1 MATFI
6 NENQKLHIF
15 SKSPVL
21 GPDKNGIVPKFNYSV
36 NKSGHT
42 ITLNEVRSSDIP
54 SFIFVGS
61 EDKISI
67 YAKNPI
73 HNDIVY
79 WNSLKAG
86 DVQLK
91 RWNAKAKRWEDYTS
105 EFNQSNFLKNKDDKE
120 VVKIHRKK
128 AVISITADNN
138 AGAGSNNW
146 SVFVNGDNGNRL
158 THFIAPTDKLQDGL
172 PSLGYAPIVYINGE
186 ATDESTEDDGYIA
199 NTYAGIIQ
207 FNKERTDLNL
217 ITVTA
222 YEYIGDYLDKSLTD
236 ITTTEFLDTAW
247 GEDNGVKVSLSGN
260 VFNPTIEVSANFSN
274 DVTNDLTN
282 NRTDLA
288 VSVSGLKNYIDNTNI
303 TETTD
308 NENGVTVT
316 LNGTISAPT
325 IDITV
330 NTEDNIANAIS
341 NNKGNNV
348 VSANAVK
355 NYYDNN
361 KGVTKVSATNKYL
374 TVTNPTTTPS
384 INAEVYDDILIWS
397 DTVAASNVNYTT
409 WQQKH
414 AYKLATA
421 DAVRST
427 FEDHEVYAPEGY
439 KFHVYKEDRIK
450 WDGHVA
456 DNDVHVS
463 SADREA
469 WHRVAQ
475 NIDDLDSITTVAII
489 KSGAFTNYGNS
500 EFTDIPVLPCLCLA
514 QGAFLNSRNL
524 DTFIC
529 DMPNLADGTEMFKG
543 CSNLIKFESCI
554 NNIAKAERMFEN
566 CEKLV
571 TVNLSKNSLSGL
583 SHAAGMFA
591 GCYELKNFKGDLSFL
606 NDGTDMFRGCKLN
619 MDSLCNIAYSIKSWD
634 DNNTHNITIGLDP
647 SINIEGEASSL
658 IEEIESKGW
667 SITYNG

>member
-21 GPDKNGIVPKFNYSV
+21 GPDKNGVVPGFNYSV

-54 SFIFVGS
+54 LFINVGS
-61 EDKISI
+61 EGNIAK
-67 YAKNPI
+67 YVKNPA

-86 DVQLK
+86 SAVLK
-91 RWNAKAKRWEDYTS
+91 RWNAKTNRWEDYTN
-105 EFNQSNFLKNKDDKE
+105 EFNQSVFLKNKDDKE

-186 ATDESTEDDGYIA
+186 ATDESTEDAGYIA

-222 YEYIGDYLDKSLTD
+222 YEYKGDYLDKSLTD
-236 ITTTEFLDTAW
+236 ITATEFSDTAW
-247 GEDNGVKVSLSGN
+247 HEDNGVKVSLSGN

-274 DVTNDLTN
+274 DVTNDLAN

-325 IDITV
+325 INVTV
-330 NTEDNIANAIS
+330 DTEDNITNAIS
-341 NNKGNNV
+341 NNKGNSV

-355 NYYDNN
+355 NYYDSN
-361 KGVTKVSATNKYL
+361 KGVTRVSAGNKYL
-374 TVTNPTTTPS
+374 TVTNPTSTPS
-384 INAEVYDDILIWS
+384 IKAEVYEDILIWS
-397 DTVAASNVNYTT
+397 EATNKTYDTWLQGLV
-409 WQQKH
+409 
-414 AYKLATA
+414 YKLTTA
-421 DAVRST
+421 DAVRAS
-427 FEDHEVYAPEGY
+427 FDNHKEYAPEGY
-439 KFHVYKEDRIK
+439 KIHVSKDDRIK
-450 WDGHVA
+450 WDGHIA
-456 DNDVHVS
+456 NTDVHVS

-489 KSGAFTNYGNS
+489 KSGAFTNYEYS
-500 EFTDIPVLPCLCLA
+500 EFTDISVLPCLCSA

-554 NNIAKAERMFEN
+554 NNIAKAEGMFEN

-583 SHAAGMFA
+583 SHAARMFS

-606 NDGTDMFRGCKLN
+606 SDGTDMFKGCKLN
-619 MDSLCNIAYSIKSWD
+619 IESLSNIAYSIKSWD
-634 DNNTHNITIGLDP
+634 DNDTHNITIGLDP

-667 SITYNG
+667 TITYNS